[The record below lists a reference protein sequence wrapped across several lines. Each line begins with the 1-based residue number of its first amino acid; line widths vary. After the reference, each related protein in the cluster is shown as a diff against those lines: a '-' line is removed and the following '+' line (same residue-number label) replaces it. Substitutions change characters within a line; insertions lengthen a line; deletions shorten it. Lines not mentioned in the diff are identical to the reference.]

1 MAGRIPERIPVMIS
15 SSGDSFPR
23 LWVGHH
29 AGLVACGAG
38 DAQVNLSVDV
48 GVGQGGG
55 QLGAGVVGDGD

>member
-1 MAGRIPERIPVMIS
+1 M
-15 SSGDSFPR
+15 
-23 LWVGHH
+23 
-29 AGLVACGAG
+29 VACGAG